1 MGVQLLYTETE
12 IYYIVFCIIEEGFYT
27 MIIETIMK
35 RNPVYV
41 TPDMSL
47 TEVRELMT
55 KEGIEKF
62 PVLDDD
68 SNLVGVITKKD
79 LMRADPS
86 SATTLDMY
94 ELSYLLSKIKV
105 KKIMVKDILTVSE
118 SEVIEEAARIM
129 ADKNVGCL
137 PVTRGNTVVGMVTE
151 TDLFHA
157 MIAMFGAWHKGV
169 RITFELDE
177 KPGQIAKLA
186 QAIANKNGNIISLI
200 TSDGV
205 DVKHKRCTCKT
216 VGISIDELQSIMND
230 MGAIVEDIR

>member
-1 MGVQLLYTETE
+1 
-12 IYYIVFCIIEEGFYT
+12 

-47 TEVRELMT
+47 TDVRELMN

-79 LMRADPS
+79 LMKADPS
-86 SATTLDMY
+86 SATTLDVY
-94 ELSYLLSKIKV
+94 EISYLLSKIKV
-105 KKIMVKDILTVSE
+105 KKIMIKDVLTVQE
-118 SEVIEEAARIM
+118 TEVIEEAARIM

-137 PVTRGNTVVGMVTE
+137 PVMRENSVVGMVTE
-151 TDLFHA
+151 TDLFHS

-169 RITFELDE
+169 RLTFELDE

-186 QAIANKNGNIISLI
+186 QAIANQGGNIVSLI

-216 VGISIDELQSIMND
+216 VGIDIAALKKIMEEMN
-230 MGAIVEDIR
+230 AIIEDIR

>member
-1 MGVQLLYTETE
+1 
-12 IYYIVFCIIEEGFYT
+12 

-47 TEVRELMT
+47 TEVREIMS
-55 KEGIEKF
+55 KEGIEKI

-68 SNLVGVITKKD
+68 SNLVGIITKKD
-79 LMRADPS
+79 LMKADPS

-94 ELSYLLSKIKV
+94 EISYLLSKIKV
-105 KKIMVKDILTVSE
+105 KKIMTKDVLFVQDT
-118 SEVIEEAARIM
+118 EVIEEAARIM

-137 PVTRGNTVVGMVTE
+137 PVMRDSTVVGMVTE

-157 MIAMFGAWHKGV
+157 MTEMFGAWHKGV

-186 QAIANKNGNIISLI
+186 QAIASNNGNIVSLI

-216 VGISIDELQSIMND
+216 VGISIDELKKIMNE
-230 MGAIVEDIR
+230 MNAIVEDIR

>member
-1 MGVQLLYTETE
+1 
-12 IYYIVFCIIEEGFYT
+12 

-47 TEVRELMT
+47 TDVREIMV
-55 KEGIEKF
+55 KEGLEKF

-68 SNLVGVITKKD
+68 SNLVGIITKKD
-79 LMRADPS
+79 LMKADPS
-86 SATTLDMY
+86 SATTLDVY
-94 ELSYLLSKIKV
+94 EISYLLSKIKV
-105 KKIMVKDILTVSE
+105 KKIMIKDVLFVQET
-118 SEVIEEAARIM
+118 EVIEEAARIM

-137 PVTRGNTVVGMVTE
+137 PVMRGNAVVGMVTE

-157 MIAMFGAWHKGV
+157 MIEMFGAWHKGV

-186 QAIANKNGNIISLI
+186 QAIANHNGNIISLI
-200 TSDGV
+200 TSEGV

-216 VGISIDELQSIMND
+216 VGISIEELKKIMEEMN
-230 MGAIVEDIR
+230 ATVEDMR

>member
-1 MGVQLLYTETE
+1 
-12 IYYIVFCIIEEGFYT
+12 

-41 TPDMSL
+41 TPDMNL
-47 TEVRELMT
+47 TDVRELMN
-55 KEGIEKF
+55 KEGLEKF
-62 PVLDDD
+62 PVLDED
-68 SNLVGVITKKD
+68 SNLVGIITKKD
-79 LMRADPS
+79 LMKADPS

-105 KKIMVKDILTVSE
+105 KKIMVKDVLTVLE
-118 SEVIEEAARIM
+118 NEVIEEAARIM

-137 PVTRGNTVVGMVTE
+137 PVMKDKAVVGMVTE

-157 MIAMFGAWHKGV
+157 MTEMFGAWHKGV

-186 QAIANKNGNIISLI
+186 QAIASHNGNIVSLI
-200 TSDGV
+200 TSEGA

-216 VGISIDELQSIMND
+216 VGIDIEELKKIMSD
-230 MGAIVEDIR
+230 MNAIVEDIR